1 MRKVIVGLLV
11 GFLLLVAGPGTAL
24 AGHGGGELLGTRSAA
39 PQGAGDGW
47 LF

>member
-1 MRKVIVGLLV
+1 MRKAVVGLLTAV
-11 GFLLLVAGPGTAL
+11 VLLVAGPGTAL
-24 AGHGGGELLGTRSAA
+24 AGHGGGELLRTRSAA